1 MVDVPLM
8 SKLPLPE
15 SFEAGY
21 LEHNGILP
29 IELDDDHL
37 RVAVVDE
44 PPIEVL
50 DDLEM
55 SFGVPLDLIPVTRD
69 QLVDGIRRA
78 YAAAESVVELVRDL
92 DAQLAGSADNPDL
105 PFTDARDLANQPP
118 VIRFVNLL
126 IRDAH
131 DARASDIHLESTRE
145 GLRARFRVD
154 GVLADVPSP
163 PRGLQ
168 AAVVS
173 RVKLL
178 AELDIA
184 ERRLPQDGRIRV
196 RLEERELDLRV
207 STVPTLYGE
216 SVVLRLLDRG
226 GRPVELDELGM
237 GPETLSRFKALAL
250 KPHGILL
257 ATGPTG
263 IGKTTTLYAALE
275 IRERTAEKII
285 TVEDPV
291 EYHLEGITQVPVN
304 RKAGV
309 TFPAA
314 LRSLLR
320 QDPDVLMVGEMRDGE
335 TAEIA
340 VQAAMTGHLVFSTL
354 HTNDA
359 VSAIPRLAD
368 LKVESY
374 LVAAT
379 LEGVLAQRLVRKVCP
394 DCRVLYTPDSGAVA
408 ILAQRPIG
416 RQELVRG
423 KGCPACRG
431 TGFRGRVGIFEL
443 LVITDELKHD
453 ITRSAPVSRI
463 RELAEAG
470 GMLTLKA
477 DGWAK
482 VLAGLTTVEEV
493 LRVTEH

>member
-1 MVDVPLM
+1 MVAAPLI
-8 SKLPLPE
+8 SKLPLTE

-21 LEHNGILP
+21 LEYNGILP
-29 IELDDDHL
+29 LEIVGDKL
-37 RVAVVDE
+37 RVAVTGE
-44 PPIEVL
+44 PAPEVL

-55 SFGVPLDLIPVTRD
+55 SFDLALETVPVTSEE
-69 QLVDGIRRA
+69 LADGIRRA
-78 YAAAESVVELVRDL
+78 FAAAESVVELVRDL
-92 DAQLAGSADNPDL
+92 DAQLTGAGEGPDT

-145 GLRARFRVD
+145 GLRARFRID

-163 PRGLQ
+163 PKGLQ

-184 ERRLPQDGRIRV
+184 ERRQPQDGRIRV

-250 KPHGILL
+250 RPHGILL

-263 IGKTTTLYAALE
+263 SGKTTTLYAALE
-275 IRERTAEKII
+275 LRERAAEKII

-291 EYHLEGITQVPVN
+291 EYHLEGVTQVPVN

-309 TFPAA
+309 TFAAA

-359 VSAIPRLAD
+359 VGAIPRLAD
-368 LKVESY
+368 LQIESY

-379 LEGVLAQRLVRKVCP
+379 IEGVLAQRLVRKVCP
-394 DCRVLYTPDSGAVA
+394 ECRELYTPDPAAVA
-408 ILAQRPIG
+408 LLAQRPIG
-416 RQELVRG
+416 RLQLVRG
-423 KGCPACRG
+423 QGCPACRG
-431 TGFRGRVGIFEL
+431 TGFRGRIGIFEL
-443 LVITDELKHD
+443 LVVTDDLK
-453 ITRSAPVSRI
+453 REVARAAPVARL
-463 RELAEAG
+463 REVAEAG
-470 GMLTLKA
+470 GMTPLKA